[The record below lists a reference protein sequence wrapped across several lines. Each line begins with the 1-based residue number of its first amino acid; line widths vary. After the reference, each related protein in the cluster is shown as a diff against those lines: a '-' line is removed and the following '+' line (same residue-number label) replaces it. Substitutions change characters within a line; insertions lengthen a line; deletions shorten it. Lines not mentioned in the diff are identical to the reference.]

1 MAAIANGDKVS
12 IHYTVKLEDGT
23 VVDQS
28 QPNQPLEFTAGSNEL
43 IPGVSGAVVGMAQG
57 ESKTVTVPPEMGY
70 GPHRPEAVQQAERKH
85 FPPEVKVGDVFK
97 AVAGDQEMLV
107 RVVELEGENV
117 TLDANHPLAGQT
129 LIFDLTVA

>member
-28 QPNQPLEFTAGSNEL
+28 QPDQPLEFTAGSEEL
-43 IPGVSGAVVGMAQG
+43 IPGVSQAVIGMEPG
-57 ESKTVTVPPEMGY
+57 ESKKVTVPPELGY
-70 GPHRPEAVQQAERKH
+70 GPHHPEAVQHSERKN

-97 AVAGDQEMLV
+97 AVAGDQEMIV
-107 RVVELEGENV
+107 RVIEVQDDKV
-117 TLDANHPLAGQT
+117 ILDANHPLAGQT
-129 LIFDLTVA
+129 LLFDLKVA